1 MPRPGCRHPLSS
13 CCWWLRPACCSA
25 CGCRWYRRWPGPVG
39 MLCIHAAIIRNCK
52 TIPRRQALAR
62 RHPQMA
68 NAVRAARPAL
78 RPVLDRDPD
87 APGRAPC
94 RLQHDDDVPDAAG
107 DRGVEHAGGEPA
119 DRGAGGNRAGDR
131 GDRAQFRAGRHVRQ
145 LRARVARRSPPKAIS
160 RCSPIGCIRR
170 RWRRW
175 KRAQKRTR

>member
-13 CCWWLRPACCSA
+13 CCWWLRPASCSA
-25 CGCRWYRRWPGPVG
+25 SGCSRCRRWPGPVG

-52 TIPRRQALAR
+52 RFLGEQPSLAATR
-62 RHPQMA
+62 KWRTRF
-68 NAVRAARPAL
+68 VL
-78 RPVLDRDPD
+78 LDLLYGLCLDRDP
-87 APGRAPC
+87 APPGRP
-94 RLQHDDDVPDAAG
+94 RRRFQHADDVPDAAG

-119 DRGAGGNRAGDR
+119 DRGAGGNRAGDG
-131 GDRAQFRAGRHVRQ
+131 GDRAQFRRWAAPSTITRWRCS
-145 LRARVARRSPPKAIS
+145 RSPPKAIS